1 MPSERGA
8 STRAHTHIHT
18 HTHKHTQT
26 HTHTQLN
33 PIEEIEDL
41 MDRMFSIECVL
52 YRMCSLTLHVY
63 QEIEDLM
70 DQSSTLIKAVKE
82 QLKELDMEGKEHAKK

>member
-1 MPSERGA
+1 
-8 STRAHTHIHT
+8 
-18 HTHKHTQT
+18 
-26 HTHTQLN
+26 
-33 PIEEIEDL
+33 
-41 MDRMFSIECVL
+41 
-52 YRMCSLTLHVY
+52 MCSLIPHVY